1 MLKWVSAASRS
12 VTMQLPCHTRED
24 RRCALRTSAR
34 PFWARSALFF
44 AHICALT
51 VFSSV
56 AEAAPTI
63 SGTPKTTFG
72 LNGWYSFQ
80 PIGKDPE
87 VAASTLRYSIVNKPA
102 WAYFSTTTGKL
113 EGPTGSK
120 AGTYSNI
127 LISVKSSTGTASLP
141 AFALK
146 IGGTSG
152 GGTHQQ
158 ALLSSAARRRLPF
171 PSAAPTV
178 SNPTGSD
185 PEGRT
190 LAWSITNKPSWAS
203 FSTTTGVLTGKPT
216 ASNVGT
222 TSNITI
228 AASDGTNKT
237 SLKAFAIAVNAAG
250 SSTGSASLSWT
261 PPTTTTSGATLTNLA
276 GYRIYYGT
284 SASSLSRTVQ
294 VSGAGNT
301 RYVVSDLS
309 PATYYFSIRAYTTGG
324 TESAAS
330 SVVSKAIR

>member
-1 MLKWVSAASRS
+1 M
-12 VTMQLPCHTRED
+12 
-24 RRCALRTSAR
+24 RTSNQRA
-34 PFWARSALFF
+34 PILGALALFF
-44 AHICALT
+44 ANVCALT

-80 PIGKDPE
+80 PIGKDPK

-113 EGPTGSK
+113 EGPTGTK
-120 AGTYSNI
+120 AGTYGNI

-141 AFALK
+141 AFSLK
-146 IGGTSG
+146 IGGGSSG
-152 GGTHQQ
+152 GSGNKAPVVSGTP
-158 ALLSSAARRRLPF
+158 ASSITVGSAYSF
-171 PSAAPTV
+171 KPS
-178 SNPTGSD
+178 GSD

-190 LAWSITNKPSWAS
+190 LAWSITNKPSWAT
-203 FSTTTGVLTGKPT
+203 FSSTSGALTGTPSS
-216 ASNVGT
+216 SNVGT
-222 TSNITI
+222 TSSITI

-237 SLKAFAIAVNAAG
+237 SLNAFAITVNSAG
-250 SSTGSASLSWT
+250 SNTGSASLSWT
-261 PPTTTTSGATLTNLA
+261 PPTTTTTGATLTNLA

-309 PATYYFSIRAYTTGG
+309 PATYYFSIRAYTSNGS
-324 TESAAS
+324 ESSPSA
-330 SVVSKAIR
+330 VVSKAIR